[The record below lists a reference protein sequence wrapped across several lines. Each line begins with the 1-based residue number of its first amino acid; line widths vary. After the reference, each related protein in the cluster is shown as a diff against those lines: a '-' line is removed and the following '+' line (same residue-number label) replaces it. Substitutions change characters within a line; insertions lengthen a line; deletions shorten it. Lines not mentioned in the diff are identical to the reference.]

1 MRGVAPR
8 WTILFLVPV
17 QVVAVGG
24 AWARPATAFRVTDFG
39 AVGDGQAL
47 DTKAIQT
54 AIDACSSQGGGTV
67 QFPAGRYLTGTFYL
81 KDHVRILLDAGAVV
95 LGSTDLEDYPI
106 AINGFPSRTDRYCVR
121 ALIRGEGLSN
131 IAITGRG
138 TIDGQGSAFRD
149 NRVSGPDWEKL
160 VSGFDGTD
168 RYRPNEAFINRPF
181 LIQLVSCRDVLV
193 EGVNLRHSAM
203 WMQHYLNCDFVTIRG
218 ISVLNH
224 GCRNN
229 DMIDIDCCRNVTV
242 ADCFGDSDD
251 DALTLKST
259 ANRPTENVV
268 ISNCILRSHCNAIKA
283 GTESSGGFKNIAISN
298 CVIQRSSISEGLTGR
313 PEGLAGIAL
322 EIVDGGVLERVT
334 ISNMVIEETSAPIF
348 MRLGNRARPF
358 TQDGPR
364 PPPGTFRDV
373 SISNVVATGAGKTG
387 CSIVGIPGHP
397 IHGVSISNVRIVFD
411 GGGTRE
417 DGDAQAPERAEGYPE
432 STMFGVLPAYGFF
445 CRHVEGL
452 SFRDVELNY
461 GEPELRPAL
470 VCDDVRRLTL
480 AGFNARVAPEAA
492 AGLVLRNAQDAMIT
506 GCRGPEKAAFLRL
519 EDHCARVSVFGNE
532 LSRAKRPFLLDDTV
546 FESELWSANN
556 RLSGKP

>member
-1 MRGVAPR
+1 MRGAAPR
-8 WTILFLVPV
+8 WTILFLLPM
-17 QVVAVGG
+17 QVVALGA
-24 AWARPATAFRVTDFG
+24 AWAGPAAAFRVTEFG
-39 AVGDGQAL
+39 AAGDGEAL
-47 DTKAIQT
+47 DTGAIQT
-54 AIDACSSQGGGTV
+54 AIEACSLQGGGTV
-67 QFPAGRYLTGTFYL
+67 LFPAGRYLTGTFYL
-81 KDHVRILLDAGAVV
+81 KDHIRIHLDAGASI
-95 LGSTDLEDYPI
+95 LGSADLKDYPI
-106 AINGFPSRTDRYCVR
+106 GINGFPSRTDRYCVR
-121 ALIRGEGLSN
+121 ALIRGEGLSH
-131 IAITGRG
+131 IGITGLG
-138 TIDGQGSAFRD
+138 TIDGQGSEFRD
-149 NRVSGPDWEKL
+149 NRVSGAEWEKL
-160 VSGFDGTD
+160 VGGFEGTD

-181 LIQLVSCRDVLV
+181 LIQLVNCRDVLV
-193 EGVNLRHSAM
+193 EDVNLRNSAM

-242 ADCFGDSDD
+242 ADCFGDTDD

-283 GTESSGGFKNIAISN
+283 GTESSGGFKNITISN
-298 CVIQRSSISEGLTGR
+298 CVIQKSSISEGLTGR

-322 EIVDGGVLERVT
+322 EIVDGGALERVT
-334 ISNMVIEETSAPIF
+334 ISNIIMEETSAPIF

-358 TQDGPR
+358 TQGGAR

-373 SISNVVATGAGKTG
+373 SISNVVATGAGRTG

-397 IHGVSISNVRIVFD
+397 IQGISISNVRIAFD

-417 DGDAQAPERAEGYPE
+417 DGDAQVPERADEYPE
-432 STMFGVLPAYGFF
+432 STMFGILPAYAFF

-452 SFRDVELNY
+452 TFRDIEFSY

-492 AGLVLRNAQDAMIT
+492 AWLVLRNTQDAMIA
-506 GCRGPEKAAFLRL
+506 GGRGPEKAAFVRL
-519 EDHCARVSVFGNE
+519 EDHCARVCVIGNE
-532 LSRAKRPFLLDDTV
+532 LSRTKRPFLFDETV
-546 FESELWSANN
+546 SESELWAVNN
-556 RLSGKP
+556 RLSEEP